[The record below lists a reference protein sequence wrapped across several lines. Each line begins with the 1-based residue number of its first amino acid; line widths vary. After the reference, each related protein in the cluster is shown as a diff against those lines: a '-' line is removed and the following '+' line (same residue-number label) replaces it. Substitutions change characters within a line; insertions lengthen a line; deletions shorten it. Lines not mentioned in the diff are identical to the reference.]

1 MTSVAK
7 ETDKVNGKTCVKT
20 DKTQLPRLNG
30 FAPLTERALMKEFF
44 VILDLN
50 STTQEKA
57 AMARDKKAR
66 TEHRVEFAMDKYK
79 KVCEAK
85 GEESPEAA
93 KAKSESDFYTGM
105 LDFME
110 MQLSGF
116 IGIKKKLN
124 TQKDNIQ
131 KAYDAR
137 INSPRYYELLQKYVP
152 WLAGAGLV
160 AGAST
165 FGADLWKGAIEIAQK
180 IVPLGA
186 QIVKDAMNLI
196 GLGALAG
203 AIGLLNKA
211 AAKRR
216 EKLFQMC
223 EDAKSKIDAAEF
235 DIKRSILELGKT
247 EYGILAREFGYSPV
261 ESESPSDHVR
271 AREILNGVKV
281 KYGFSLPYPH
291 VEDMS
296 SVAMPHEG
304 RAKMLVRDIWAA
316 LSKFVS
322 PPKPI
327 EIEMKFPNATPTPS
341 A

>member
-1 MTSVAK
+1 MTSATK
-7 ETDKVNGKTCVKT
+7 ATDKVDGKTGVKT

-44 VILDLN
+44 VILDMS

-57 AMARDKKAR
+57 AMARDKKMR
-66 TEHRVEFAMDKYK
+66 MERRVEFAMDKYK
-79 KVCEAK
+79 KICEAK
-85 GEESPEAA
+85 GEESPEAL

-137 INSPRYYELLQKYVP
+137 INSPQWYEVVQKYVP
-152 WLAGAGLV
+152 VLAGVGVV
-160 AGAST
+160 AGAYT
-165 FGADLWKGAIEIAQK
+165 IGADLWKGAIEIVQK
-180 IVPLGA
+180 IVPLAA
-186 QIVKDAMNLI
+186 QVVKDAMNVI
-196 GLGALAG
+196 GVGALAG
-203 AIGLLNKA
+203 VVTYLNKA
-211 AAKRR
+211 AAKKK
-216 EKLFQMC
+216 EKLLQKC
-223 EDAKSKIDAAEF
+223 ENFKSKIDAEEF
-235 DIKRSILELGKT
+235 DIKRSIMELGKT
-247 EYGILAREFGYSPV
+247 EYGILAREFGYCPV
-261 ESESPSDHVR
+261 DSETPVDHIR

-291 VEDMS
+291 VEDME
-296 SVAMPHEG
+296 AAAIQPLG
-304 RAKMLVRDIWAA
+304 RAKTLMHDIGAA
-316 LSKFVS
+316 VSKFIS

-327 EIEMKFPNATPTPS
+327 ETGMKFPDATSTPG